1 MYSMA
6 LVAITKD
13 LCEASKYNKH
23 EITNFTNIS
32 LGFMWSFKVQ

>member
-23 EITNFTNIS
+23 KIHKFYKYFFET
-32 LGFMWSFKVQ
+32 